1 MPAIAAV
8 EMHKA
13 APPPIPEV
21 LSASGLSVDRGR
33 MAIKA
38 ADTCLP

>member
-8 EMHKA
+8 QMHKA
-13 APPPIPEV
+13 APPPIPEA
-21 LSASGLSVDRGR
+21 LSASDLSMDRGKI
-33 MAIKA
+33 AIKT